1 MRLDKFDLNLLI
13 VLDVLLEKRNVTRAS
28 EHLHIGQSAT
38 SAALGRL
45 REYFDDSLLVPVG
58 RTMELTPLAKS
69 LVAPVRDTLMRARAT
84 ISLRPVFEPENI
96 VRNFTVAASDYMID
110 ILIAQSTRELAMSAP
125 SMRLDMIIPPK
136 DVFDAFERGEI
147 DLLFLPKQYSDRFQ
161 HPQTEVLTDIQ
172 TCMVCEQNEINELN
186 MEQYLD
192 MGHVAIRLG
201 DEHSITHEEWFLPRY
216 GKQRRIECTVDHFSS
231 VPLLVIGTNR
241 IVTLHRLIAE
251 EMAQR
256 FPVKLLPAPFEMEPV
271 TEIMI
276 WPRYL
281 NDDPAHIWL
290 RNTVLAQAKKML
302 NKPVDTSNETVG
314 TYK

>member
-58 RTMELTPLAKS
+58 RNMELTPLAKS
-69 LVAPVRDTLMRARAT
+69 LVTPVRDTLMRARAT

-110 ILIAQSTRELAMSAP
+110 ILIAQSARELAFSSP
-125 SMRLDMIIPPK
+125 GMRLDMIIPPK
-136 DVFDAFERGEI
+136 DVFDSFERGEI
-147 DLLFLPKQYSDRFQ
+147 DLLFLPKQYSNKFQ
-161 HPQTEVLTDIQ
+161 HPQTEVLTDVQ
-172 TCMVCEQNEINELN
+172 VCMVCEHNKIDELT

-216 GKQRRIECTVDHFSS
+216 GQQRRIECTVDHFSS
-231 VPLLVIGTNR
+231 VPFLVMGTNR
-241 IVTLHRLIAE
+241 VVTLHRLIAE

-256 FPVKLLPAPFEMEPV
+256 FPVKLLPAPFEMQPV

-276 WPRYL
+276 WPRFL
-281 NDDPAHIWL
+281 DEDPAHKWL
-290 RNTVLAQAKKML
+290 RKTIMKLAPSLAE
-302 NKPVDTSNETVG
+302 VS
-314 TYK
+314 

>member
-58 RTMELTPLAKS
+58 RNMELTPLAKS
-69 LVAPVRDTLMRARAT
+69 LVTPVRDTLMRARAT

-110 ILIAQSTRELAMSAP
+110 ILIAQSARELAFSSP
-125 SMRLDMIIPPK
+125 GMRLDMIIPPK
-136 DVFDAFERGEI
+136 DVFDSFERGEI
-147 DLLFLPKQYSDRFQ
+147 DLLFLPKQYSNKFQ
-161 HPQTEVLTDIQ
+161 HPQTEVLTDVQ
-172 TCMVCEQNEINELN
+172 VCMVCEHNKIDELT

-216 GKQRRIECTVDHFSS
+216 GQQRRIECTVDHFSS
-231 VPLLVIGTNR
+231 VPFLVMGTNR

-256 FPVKLLPAPFEMEPV
+256 FPVKLLPAPFEMQPV

-276 WPRYL
+276 WPRFL
-281 NDDPAHIWL
+281 DEDPAHKWL
-290 RNTVLAQAKKML
+290 RKTIMKLAPSLAE
-302 NKPVDTSNETVG
+302 VS
-314 TYK
+314 